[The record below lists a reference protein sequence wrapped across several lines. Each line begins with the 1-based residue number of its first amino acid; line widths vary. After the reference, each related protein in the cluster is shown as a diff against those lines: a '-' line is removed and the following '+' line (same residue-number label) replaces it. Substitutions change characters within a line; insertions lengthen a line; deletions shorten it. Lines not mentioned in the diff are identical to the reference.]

1 MEPSAVAQAR
11 ARLITDP
18 LGVTRPGAPRG
29 PPEHAQEPQG
39 PAECVLPNRGR
50 SEVLALDRAS
60 RVRHNGFSATEVRRT
75 QYSWIMRGDILKR
88 LIEAHAEGDD
98 ASFRKA
104 ALQLAAAESAAGHAR
119 IADDIR
125 MLVAKLPPAARS
137 NIIDIASPR
146 GDLADIL
153 EGGFRQERLGDIVL
167 SEHTREEIVRV
178 LEENR
183 ARAVLEVHG
192 VQPRRRLLFH
202 GPPGCGKT
210 LAAAVIAGEMGLPL
224 MTVRLASLFSRF
236 LGATATQLRSVF
248 QEMPRRPGVYL
259 FDEFDSIGQ
268 ARGDA
273 QDIGEMRRVV
283 TAFLQFMDA
292 DRSASLLIA
301 ATNHAELLDRAIFR
315 RFDVVLSFDIPSED
329 ALAQLLHLRL
339 PKQRLSERLI
349 QSLAG
354 RAKGLSFADAARACD
369 DAIRTMVLSGGTQLS
384 EETLSAAFEAMLRRA
399 DEQSRLRG
407 G

>member
-1 MEPSAVAQAR
+1 
-11 ARLITDP
+11 
-18 LGVTRPGAPRG
+18 
-29 PPEHAQEPQG
+29 
-39 PAECVLPNRGR
+39 
-50 SEVLALDRAS
+50 
-60 RVRHNGFSATEVRRT
+60 
-75 QYSWIMRGDILKR
+75 MRGDILKR

-98 ASFRKA
+98 GSFRKA

-125 MLVAKLPPAARS
+125 MLVAKLPPASRA
-137 NIIDIASPR
+137 NVIDIASPR

-153 EGGFRQERLGDIVL
+153 EGGFREERLRDIVL
-167 SEHTREEIVRV
+167 PERTRGELVRV

-183 ARAVLEVHG
+183 ARAALETHG

-259 FDEFDSIGQ
+259 FDEFDAIGQ

-315 RFDVVLSFDIPSED
+315 RFDVVLSFELPTED
-329 ALAQLLHLRL
+329 ALAQLLNLRL
-339 PKQRLSERLI
+339 PKHRVSEHLFR
-349 QSLAG
+349 SLAA

-369 DAIRTMVLSGGTQLS
+369 DAIRTMVLSGETRLR
-384 EETLSAAFEAMLRRA
+384 EETLVASFDAMLRRA
-399 DEQSRLRG
+399 DEQTRLRG
-407 G
+407 

>member
-1 MEPSAVAQAR
+1 
-11 ARLITDP
+11 
-18 LGVTRPGAPRG
+18 
-29 PPEHAQEPQG
+29 
-39 PAECVLPNRGR
+39 
-50 SEVLALDRAS
+50 
-60 RVRHNGFSATEVRRT
+60 
-75 QYSWIMRGDILKR
+75 MRGDILKR
-88 LIEAHAEGDD
+88 LIEAHADGDD

-125 MLVAKLPPAARS
+125 ILVAKLPPPSRA
-137 NIIDIASPR
+137 NVIDIASPR
-146 GDLADIL
+146 GELADIL
-153 EGGFRQERLGDIVL
+153 EGGFRDERLGDIVL
-167 SEHTREEIVRV
+167 SDRTRDELTRV

-183 ARAVLEVHG
+183 ARAALEVHG

-236 LGATATQLRSVF
+236 LGATSTQLRAVF

-259 FDEFDSIGQ
+259 FDEFDAIGQ

-292 DRSASLLIA
+292 DRSESLLIA

-315 RFDVVLSFDIPSED
+315 RFDVVLSFEFPSEV
-329 ALAQLLHLRL
+329 ALAQLFHLRL
-339 PKQRLSERLI
+339 PKQPLPDGFIR
-349 QSLAG
+349 SLAA

-369 DAIRTMVLSGGTQLS
+369 DAIRTMVLSGQSQLN
-384 EETLSAAFEAMLRRA
+384 EETLSASLEAMLRRA
-399 DEQSRLRG
+399 EEQHRLRG
-407 G
+407 